1 MKQMDIPQQM
11 QVPVDFESQDLSRRI
26 KELRPVVWREGTDFC
41 CLLGPDPQEGIFGCG
56 NTAEAAM
63 NDWETH
69 LRERIENASI
79 SDEVAQ
85 YAIDT
90 LNISKDDVW

>member
-1 MKQMDIPQQM
+1 MDIPQQM
-11 QVPVDFESQDLSRRI
+11 QVSVDFESEGLSRGV

-69 LRERIENASI
+69 LRERIEIAGA

-90 LNISKDDVW
+90 LQISKDDVW